1 MHSKIDNHST
11 SYLASAQCEDNIN
24 MNTISWSV
32 ILTLLYKKTP
42 EELRS
47 ENIQISSQIWQSTG
61 KRIFFFGL
69 DDKMLHIWNYH
80 LVFITDSK
88 KKRSQKDPMLT
99 NGMQKLEIKRK
110 KNSVCSKKSPA
121 DDKDSKSLHLD
132 LNYSHIKHNFVNIK
146 TIKRC
151 KHKKFTTKKLSN
163 CISCTEWGKLYLSC
177 VPFVESIGTRTS
189 ALHLECGPLFYD
201 K

>member
-1 MHSKIDNHST
+1 MVSYSDSSVQKNPQRIKIWKHPNQFSN
-11 SYLASAQCEDNIN
+11 LAE
-24 MNTISWSV
+24 
-32 ILTLLYKKTP
+32 Y
-42 EELRS
+42 R
-47 ENIQISSQIWQSTG
+47 
-61 KRIFFFGL
+61 KRESFFFGL

-88 KKRSQKDPMLT
+88 KKGLGFKIWVSTTLCDPMLT

-151 KHKKFTTKKLSN
+151 KHKKFTTKNYLLHKLHRMRE
-163 CISCTEWGKLYLSC
+163 TL
-177 VPFVESIGTRTS
+177 FVSLLLKVSVHVHQHFI
-189 ALHLECGPLFYD
+189 
-201 K
+201 

>member
-1 MHSKIDNHST
+1 MVCKNWR
-11 SYLASAQCEDNIN
+11 L
-24 MNTISWSV
+24 
-32 ILTLLYKKTP
+32 K
-42 EELRS
+42 
-47 ENIQISSQIWQSTG
+47 G
-61 KRIFFFGL
+61 
-69 DDKMLHIWNYH
+69 
-80 LVFITDSK
+80 
-88 KKRSQKDPMLT
+88 
-99 NGMQKLEIKRK
+99 RK

-121 DDKDSKSLHLD
+121 DDKDSKSLNLD
-132 LNYSHIKHNFVNIK
+132 LNHSHIKHNFVNIK

>member
-1 MHSKIDNHST
+1 
-11 SYLASAQCEDNIN
+11 

-32 ILTLLYKKTP
+32 ILTLLYKKKP
-42 EELRS
+42 KELRS
-47 ENIQISSQIWQSTG
+47 ENIQISSQIWQNTG
-61 KRIFFFGL
+61 KRIFFFRFRWQNATYL
-69 DDKMLHIWNYH
+69 KLSSCFYH
-80 LVFITDSK
+80 RFK
-88 KKRSQKDPMLT
+88 EKRSQKDPMLT

-132 LNYSHIKHNFVNIK
+132 LNHSHIKHNFVNIK

-163 CISCTEWGKLYLSC
+163 CISCTEWGKLYLC
-177 VPFVESIGTRTS
+177 PFCWKYRYTYISTS
-189 ALHLECGPLFYD
+189 FRMWASFLW
-201 K
+201 

>member
-1 MHSKIDNHST
+1 MVSYSDSSVQKKPQRIKIWKTSK
-11 SYLASAQCEDNIN
+11 
-24 MNTISWSV
+24 SV
-32 ILTLLYKKTP
+32 LKFGRVQ
-42 EELRS
+42 ERES
-47 ENIQISSQIWQSTG
+47 
-61 KRIFFFGL
+61 FFFRFRWQNATYL
-69 DDKMLHIWNYH
+69 KLSSCFYH
-80 LVFITDSK
+80 RFK
-88 KKRSQKDPMLT
+88 EKRSQKDPMLT

-132 LNYSHIKHNFVNIK
+132 LNHSHIKHNFVNIK

-151 KHKKFTTKKLSN
+151 KHKKIHNQKLSN